1 MESQKGKL
9 TRTQSSLLRS
19 PIVRSSVHSL
29 SSVAA
34 ADDEEEEKPHRPY
47 RRSPSRNLLL
57 LPIPFA
63 LILFLFLYLRDDC
76 PLFADVLLLSAFA
89 TAASLA
95 ARRADLFRRGATAV
109 RRASSVEW
117 SIGGVERK
125 EKRSG
130 GRIVREGV
138 EFYSNGD
145 YYEGEFHKGRCN
157 GSGVYN
163 FFGKGRYEGDWVD
176 GKYDGYGTESWAR
189 GSRYR
194 GHYRQGLRHGY
205 GVYKFYS
212 GDSYAGEWVGGQ
224 SHGVGAQT
232 CSDGS
237 SFFGE
242 FKCGVKHGLGYY
254 HFRQVFFSLKISFTT
269 TTKNGDKY
277 AGEYFA
283 DKIHGFGVYHFA
295 NGHCYEGSWHEGK
308 KQGYGMYTFRN
319 GDTRCGDWDAG
330 ILKMPLCA
338 SEPSV
343 QHAVQAAQKAAES
356 SILVPRVDSQVNKAV
371 AAANRA
377 ATAARVAAIKA
388 VQNRIDGKF
397 CDINEA
403 QKCNLVEERMTNHAV
418 LAFAHGGGGDDNK
431 IKIFDDSIYDNNELD
446 EVGDDVLQVLNIEN
460 SLDRDT
466 IEKKTMIYVAL
477 MNLIKWTSRTSESNW
492 REGGRYDK
500 SKTLNYDMA
509 FPPIL
514 FRKNVLELKKERA
527 MLLEDNGGKKDMV
540 REA

>member
-9 TRTQSSLLRS
+9 TRTHSSLLRS
-19 PIVRSSVHSL
+19 PTVQSSTHSL
-29 SSVAA
+29 SSIAA
-34 ADDEEEEKPHRPY
+34 ADDEEEKPHRPH
-47 RRSPSRNLLL
+47 RLPPRCRSTSRNLLL
-57 LPIPFA
+57 LPVPFA
-63 LILFLFLYLRDDC
+63 LIFFFFLYLRDDS
-76 PLFADVLLLSAFA
+76 PLFADALLLSALA

-95 ARRADLFRRGATAV
+95 ARRSDLFRRGATAFQ
-109 RRASSVEW
+109 RPSSVEW
-117 SIGGVERK
+117 SLGGLERK

-130 GRIVREGV
+130 ARIIREGI

-145 YYEGEFHKGRCN
+145 YYEGEFHKGRCS

-176 GKYDGYGTESWAR
+176 GKYDGYGIESWAR

-194 GHYRQGLRHGY
+194 GQYRMGMRHGY

-224 SHGVGAQT
+224 SHGVGEQT

-237 SFFGE
+237 SYFGE
-242 FKCGVKHGLGYY
+242 FKCGVKHGFGYY
-254 HFRQVFFSLKISFTT
+254 HFRQEAIDRSNTYFGCR
-269 TTKNGDKY
+269 NGDKY
-277 AGEYFA
+277 TGEYFA

-319 GDTRCGDWDAG
+319 GDTRCGDWDVG
-330 ILKMPLCA
+330 VLKTPLCP

-343 QHAVQAAQKAAES
+343 QRAVQAARKAAES
-356 SILVPRVDSQVNKAV
+356 SILVPRVDSQVNKTV

-397 CDINEA
+397 CEIN
-403 QKCNLVEERMTNHAV
+403 V
-418 LAFAHGGGGDDNK
+418 
-431 IKIFDDSIYDNNELD
+431 
-446 EVGDDVLQVLNIEN
+446 
-460 SLDRDT
+460 
-466 IEKKTMIYVAL
+466 
-477 MNLIKWTSRTSESNW
+477 
-492 REGGRYDK
+492 
-500 SKTLNYDMA
+500 
-509 FPPIL
+509 
-514 FRKNVLELKKERA
+514 
-527 MLLEDNGGKKDMV
+527 
-540 REA
+540 